1 MPGKRIDVLCR
12 YDEKDE
18 ENKMEEISSIQPEGN
33 VRLVLKEEDLMKYT
47 VLVAE
52 DDKDIANLL
61 KLYLTSSGYEVMVAG
76 NGQDAYDMA
85 SENPPDIGIFDIMM
99 DKMNGYEL
107 TMKLREKYSFPIIFL
122 SAKNMD
128 SDKIL
133 GLDLGADDYMTKPFN
148 PLEVVAR
155 VKSNLRRYYDL
166 KGPAGQ
172 DGQEEDS
179 EREILKVKDLVL
191 DKDGKTVT
199 QDGKELVLT
208 STEFKILA
216 LLMKEPGRVFTKQQI
231 CENVIG
237 DYFQSDD
244 NSIMVHISNLRDKLG
259 DDFRHP
265 KYIRNIRG
273 LGYKIEKDS

>member
-1 MPGKRIDVLCR
+1 MSGKRIEVFCR

-33 VRLVLKEEDLMKYT
+33 VRLMLKEEDLMKYT

-61 KLYLTSSGYEVMVAG
+61 KLYLTSSGYE
-76 NGQDAYDMA
+76 
-85 SENPPDIGIFDIMM
+85 
-99 DKMNGYEL
+99 L

-133 GLDLGADDYMTKPFN
+133 GLDIGADDYMTKPFN

-166 KGPAGQ
+166 KSPAGQ